1 MKKVALLAMCGCVL
15 LAGCAQTNWQQKLNS
30 NLPVF
35 GHRNWIV
42 VADMA
47 YPKQSRPGI
56 ETIYSG
62 SSQIDTVKAV
72 LAAVKQAPHVRP
84 IVYMDKELPS
94 VSDKDAPGVA
104 AYRKQLNTVLA
115 GFDVKSEPHEDIIKK
130 LDEAA
135 KTFNILIIKSD
146 MTLPYTSVFLQLE
159 CGYWSADAEAR
170 LRKAMK

>member
-1 MKKVALLAMCGCVL
+1 MKKATLQAMCGCVL
-15 LAGCAQTNWQQKLNS
+15 LAGCAQTNWQPKLNS
-30 NLPVF
+30 DLPVL

-62 SSQIDTVKAV
+62 GSQIDTVKAV
-72 LAAVKQAPHVRP
+72 MAAVKRAPHVRP
-84 IVYMDKELPS
+84 IVYLDKELPS
-94 VSDKDAPGVA
+94 VSDKDAPGIA
-104 AYRKQLNTVLA
+104 AYRKELKAALA
-115 GFDVKSEPHEDIIKK
+115 GFEVKSEPHEAIIKK

-146 MTLPYTSVFLQLE
+146 MILPYTSVFLQLE
-159 CGYWSADAEAR
+159 CGYWSADAETR